1 MHTQLT
7 INKSAMNN
15 ESLALL
21 IDELRF
27 TMSLEVL
34 LNALNRCSRKHLLK
48 VLTGRSRHKARDN

>member
-1 MHTQLT
+1 VQLT
-7 INKSAMNN
+7 INKGAMNN

-34 LNALNRCSRKHLLK
+34 LNALTDTAESI
-48 VLTGRSRHKARDN
+48 S

>member
-34 LNALNRCSRKHLLK
+34 LNALTDTAESI
-48 VLTGRSRHKARDN
+48 S